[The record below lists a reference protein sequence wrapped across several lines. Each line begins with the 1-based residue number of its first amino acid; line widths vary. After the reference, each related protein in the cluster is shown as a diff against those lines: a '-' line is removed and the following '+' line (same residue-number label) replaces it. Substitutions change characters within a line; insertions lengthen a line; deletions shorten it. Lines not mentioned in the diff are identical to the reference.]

1 MPVENA
7 GMSNHVEPEEQSRN
21 PLNEDVTSDSFENP
35 LTHENVNEKSY
46 SAHNIK
52 LNPGEEFMDIAEP
65 VLNAG
70 SLNQELPKQEEP
82 KPQKPQDPK
91 PFNQEFADMPKKD
104 KEDASA
110 KMANMLIDLYSFLN
124 NKAEGLVKFNT
135 KKLKRLHTKGEINLH
150 LQIPVDDQGG
160 TCTMKE
166 YFEEYNR
173 QQEGVFEVSEE
184 FKNEVRP
191 PLTKVLSKKG
201 IGMTDEQQL
210 MYLVAKDA
218 GSKIFVGIQL
228 GVTMNSML
236 KGLKEYS
243 AEMRGN
249 YSGQNS
255 NINTA
260 PPPPPPPPGPSND
273 TPPQESQQ
281 SYSQSHTVN
290 QEIPVEQFTQPDFN
304 NPDKTDGNGAG
315 PGGTTNLEDVV
326 VIMSNP
332 NGEEANSIKNL
343 LKKGKGRPALTAEQK
358 AANKQKRDNELKNNS
373 KNNIE

>member
-7 GMSNHVEPEEQSRN
+7 GMSNHVEPEEKLKN
-21 PLNEDVTSDSFENP
+21 PLNEDVTADTFENP

-52 LNPGEEFMDIAEP
+52 LNPGEEYLDIPEP

-70 SLNQELPKQEEP
+70 SLEQDLPKAEEPRPQKPEEP
-82 KPQKPQDPK
+82 KP
-91 PFNQEFADMPKKD
+91 FNEQFAQMPKKD
-104 KEDASA
+104 KEDAA
-110 KMANMLIDLYSFLN
+110 GKMANMLIDLYSFIN

-135 KKLKRLHTKGEINLH
+135 KKLKRLHTKGEINLN
-150 LQIPVDDQGG
+150 LPIPVDDQGA
-160 TCTMKE
+160 TAPMKE

-191 PLTKVLSKKG
+191 PLTRVLSKKG
-201 IGMTDEQQL
+201 LGMTDEQQL

-218 GSKIFVGIQL
+218 GAKIFVGIQL
-228 GVTMNSML
+228 GMTMNTML
-236 KGLKEYS
+236 KELKVYS

-249 YSGQNS
+249 NS
-255 NINTA
+255 AQQGNVNMPAT
-260 PPPPPPPPGPSND
+260 PPPPPGPSE
-273 TPPQESQQ
+273 PSPQGQQ
-281 SYSQSHTVN
+281 SYSPGHAVN
-290 QEIPVEQFTQPDFN
+290 EEIPVEQFTQPDFN
-304 NPDKTDGNGAG
+304 NPDKNGSTAAG
-315 PGGTTNLEDVV
+315 PGGAVTVEDVV

-343 LKKGKGRPALTAEQK
+343 LKKGKGRPPLTAQQK
-358 AANKQKRDNELKNNS
+358 ADRKQKRENELKNNL